1 MLNNSSYLT
10 KTVCAF
16 SLAALAVSGCTRSS
30 LQCSLVSGSGT
41 WRNGQYDVHL
51 VLSNASETETVDVPK
66 LTFRITAYDENGEV
80 ISENRHVEADESL
93 APLDLTRIHLRVPD
107 EDARVRHCRI
117 VLQDERG
124 RVICEYTIDAERE
137 EDARPGQSVFSESD
151 LSIW

>member
-1 MLNNSSYLT
+1 MLNNSSGLI

-16 SLAALAVSGCTRSS
+16 SLAALTVSGCTPS
-30 LQCSLVSGSGT
+30 LQQCSLVSGSGT

-66 LTFRITAYDENGEV
+66 LTFRVTAYDENGEV
-80 ISENRHVEADESL
+80 VSENLHVEADESL
-93 APLDLTRIHLRVPD
+93 APLDLTRIHLRVSD

-124 RVICEYTIDAERE
+124 RVICEYAIDADGE
-137 EDARPGQSVFSESD
+137 EDAHPGHSVFSASD
-151 LSIW
+151 LSIR